1 MNRPADARDRVAVR
15 GVGRRNRD
23 TQLLHL
29 STLERAERLA
39 PRRTED
45 APVLTLR
52 IFREN
57 CVFCACLDSILGRVW
72 MYSGPLQIVRAHGR
86 TGIHL
91 LLICRLWLLWL
102 KVANNGQMIRHVAL
116 DCAVSL
122 HAQARWPLSSG
133 R

>member
-1 MNRPADARDRVAVR
+1 MAGRRP
-15 GVGRRNRD
+15 GRRNRD

-45 APVLTLR
+45 APVLILR

-57 CVFCACLDSILGRVW
+57 RVFLVCFVLVW
-72 MYSGPLQIVRAHGR
+72 IPFWGHVWTYSAAVTNGTGTRQY

-91 LLICRLWLLWL
+91 LLICRLWLLCL
-102 KVANNGQMIRHVAL
+102 EVANNGQVIRHVAL